1 MEKDVKNKNSSVT
14 EVAGAGFTWLD
25 VRRPTHATLD
35 EVKRRLKHLREEDL
49 EDCLPP
55 FERPKLIERERYLFV
70 VLLYPIYDEVRR
82 AIRPTEVD
90 FFIGR
95 DFLVMSHEG
104 VLPEINRITK
114 RRAVGVSPARL
125 VVELCH
131 EITVSR
137 YPLLT
142 DMSNELLDIENR
154 LFGEEG
160 NGSLIRDILR
170 IRNSIL
176 SFREAMQGH
185 VTVFRRLPTHGS
197 ELFSNE
203 DLKNDCDELIEHI
216 DDIWSFLSNDKE
228 TAEALYDSHL
238 SLVTMR
244 TNQAM
249 RTLTVLSFL
258 VFPMTLVAGVF
269 SMQMDY
275 IPFEHSPFGFYIV
288 LAIIFSVML
297 GLLFF
302 IRRKR
307 LL

>member
-1 MEKDVKNKNSSVT
+1 MNDKITNTKGGSVA
-14 EVAGAGFTWLD
+14 EIAGAGFTWLD

-35 EVKRRLKHLREEDL
+35 EVKKRLKHLRDEDL

-55 FERPKLIERERYLFV
+55 FERPKLIDREEYLFV
-70 VLLYPIYDEVRR
+70 VLLYPIYDQIRHV
-82 AIRPTEVD
+82 IRPTEVD

-95 DFLVMSHEG
+95 NFLVMSHEG
-104 VLPEINRITK
+104 VLPEINRITA

-125 VVELCH
+125 IIELAH
-131 EITVSR
+131 ELTVSR

-142 DMSNELLDIENR
+142 DMSNELIDIENR
-154 LFGEEG
+154 LFGEE

-185 VTVFRRLPTHGS
+185 VTVFRRLATHGG
-197 ELFSNE
+197 ELFNSE
-203 DLKNDCDELIEHI
+203 DVKNDCDELIEHI

-238 SLVTMR
+238 SLVTMK

-258 VFPMTLVAGVF
+258 VFPLTLIAGVF
-269 SMQMDY
+269 SMKLDY
-275 IPFEHSPFGFYIV
+275 LPFEHNPYGFYIV
-288 LAIIFSVML
+288 LGIIFSVML
-297 GLLFF
+297 LLLLF
-302 IRRKR
+302 IRRKK
-307 LL
+307 LM